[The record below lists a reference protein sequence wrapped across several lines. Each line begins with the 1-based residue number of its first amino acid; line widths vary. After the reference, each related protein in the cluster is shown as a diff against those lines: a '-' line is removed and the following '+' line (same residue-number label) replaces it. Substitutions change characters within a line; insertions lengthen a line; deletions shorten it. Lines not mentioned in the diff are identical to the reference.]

1 MTRCFDLYPDRAAL
15 NRQQFQFR
23 PSFAQAWAHAI
34 DRLDDSRGMII
45 RMEPVQNQQAAYK
58 FVATQIINNPFAGFA
73 RFKDNFHH
81 PFQSCAMQFHQQ
93 LNQLASG
100 DSRGWIA
107 NVVKLTYQVADPLY
121 ALLKVLLIFHDPP
134 DNTRSES
141 LNQVAKALS
150 PCDWPSFNV
159 VLSLLAC
166 W

>member
-58 FVATQIINNPFAGFA
+58 FVATQIINNPFAGLA

-141 LNQVAKALS
+141 LNQVAKTLS

-159 VLSLLAC
+159 LLSLLAC